1 MRSLPSPLREP
12 SHTVPS
18 LLVPVD
24 RGRTPQFSGAEPE
37 PPCPGSARPQVAL
50 SASSLLVLPARLTCL
65 RVAHLGTPGQA
76 EKEAQHLQSRL
87 HGEGRV
93 KGAQPSLARGP
104 LD

>member
-12 SHTVPS
+12 SHRVTS

-24 RGRTPQFSGAEPE
+24 SGSHPPVQRVRTRT
-37 PPCPGSARPQVAL
+37 PCPGSARPQVAL
-50 SASSLLVLPARLTCL
+50 SVSSLLVLPARLTCL

-76 EKEAQHLQSRL
+76 EKEAQHLQSRP